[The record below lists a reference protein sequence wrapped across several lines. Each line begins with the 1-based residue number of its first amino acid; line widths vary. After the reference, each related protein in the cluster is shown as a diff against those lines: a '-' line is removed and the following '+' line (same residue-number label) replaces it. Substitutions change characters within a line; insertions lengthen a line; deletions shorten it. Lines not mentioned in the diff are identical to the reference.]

1 MITLLI
7 ILLIL
12 ISIVLMGVVLLQ
24 SSKGNGLAG
33 PIGGSSVTMAFG
45 VRRTSDLLSK
55 STSIL
60 AAVLMVGCIAVNLM
74 VGNTGTVNETLIQKN
89 AGQQQQQL
97 PPNTVPPGDNT
108 QPPVQNNMP
117 PVEKDKTP
125 AEQQQQKTNEQ
136 IQLDEKKKQEETA
149 PMGK

>member
-1 MITLLI
+1 
-7 ILLIL
+7 
-12 ISIVLMGVVLLQ
+12 MGVVLLQ

>member
-7 ILLIL
+7 ILMML
-12 ISIVLMGVVLLQ
+12 ISIILMAVVLMQ

-60 AAVLMVGCIAVNLM
+60 AAILMLGCIVVNLM
-74 VGNTGTVNETLIQKN
+74 IGNTGTVDESIIQKN
-89 AGQQQQQL
+89 ASQQQQMP
-97 PPNTVPPGDNT
+97 PPNIPPLEN
-108 QPPVQNNMP
+108 QPPAGTQDQNQPPNQQPDQQQNNN
-117 PVEKDKTP
+117 
-125 AEQQQQKTNEQ
+125 QQQDNNQQQNMPNDAVPKEPQ
-136 IQLDEKKKQEETA
+136 
-149 PMGK
+149 P

>member
-136 IQLDEKKKQEETA
+136 MQLDEKKKQEETA

>member
-1 MITLLI
+1 
-7 ILLIL
+7 
-12 ISIVLMGVVLLQ
+12 
-24 SSKGNGLAG
+24 
-33 PIGGSSVTMAFG
+33 
-45 VRRTSDLLSK
+45 
-55 STSIL
+55 
-60 AAVLMVGCIAVNLM
+60 MVGCIAVNLM

-136 IQLDEKKKQEETA
+136 MQLDEKKKQEETA

>member
-1 MITLLI
+1 
-7 ILLIL
+7 
-12 ISIVLMGVVLLQ
+12 MGVVLLQ

-97 PPNTVPPGDNT
+97 PPNAVPPGDNT

>member
-1 MITLLI
+1 M
-7 ILLIL
+7 LIL

-136 IQLDEKKKQEETA
+136 MQLDEKKKQEETA

>member
-1 MITLLI
+1 
-7 ILLIL
+7 
-12 ISIVLMGVVLLQ
+12 MGVVLLQ

-136 IQLDEKKKQEETA
+136 MQLDEKKKQEETA

>member
-1 MITLLI
+1 MITIIIFLLI
-7 ILLIL
+7 I

-55 STSIL
+55 STTIL

-74 VGNTGTVNETLIQKN
+74 IGSDEALNESIIQKN
-89 AGQQQQQL
+89 ASQQQQQL
-97 PPNTVPPGDNT
+97 PPTTLPPTEN
-108 QPPVQNNMP
+108 PPVQNTPP
-117 PVEKDKTP
+117 PVENQGDDK
-125 AEQQQQKTNEQ
+125 ALEKQD
-136 IQLDEKKKQEETA
+136 IQNEKKPVDA
-149 PMGK
+149 PPLEK